1 MKLERWV
8 IKLYFP
14 SQKDLRYLLIY
25 MALFLFTLI
34 ASYKGAIYSWDFI
47 SNLSVLDYFLTVL
60 LGSLIGLY
68 LWIWLQTG
76 YKIEKNAL
84 YIKSGPFRKTI
95 KIEHIRK
102 LSTSKISFMAL
113 SPFSGPALSTELI
126 EITYGKHDEVI
137 NISPINKKEFV
148 KVLVAENTEIHDHT
162 NI

>member
-1 MKLERWV
+1 
-8 IKLYFP
+8 
-14 SQKDLRYLLIY
+14 

-137 NISPINKKEFV
+137 NISPINRSEERRVGKEQRSW
-148 KVLVAENTEIHDHT
+148 AST
-162 NI
+162 NACKYC